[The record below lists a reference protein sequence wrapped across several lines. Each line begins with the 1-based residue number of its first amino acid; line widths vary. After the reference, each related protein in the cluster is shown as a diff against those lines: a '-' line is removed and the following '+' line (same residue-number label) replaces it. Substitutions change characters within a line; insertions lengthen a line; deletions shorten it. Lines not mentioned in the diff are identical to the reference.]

1 MKNLFLSA
9 ALVLALG
16 VNANV
21 TTTVN
26 TKPGTEKQEK
36 EYKKIEAS
44 KIPAAVKQEI
54 DTKYEGYAITEA
66 AASADS
72 EYKITLTKDS
82 KTVIVYYNSAGE
94 FIKKTKV

>member
-1 MKNLFLSA
+1 MKNIFLTA

-21 TTTVN
+21 TNTTA
-26 TKPGTEKQEK
+26 TKAVTEKQEK
-36 EYKKIEAS
+36 EYKKIETA

-66 AASADS
+66 AASADG
-72 EYKITLTKDS
+72 EYKISLTKAA
-82 KTVIVYYNSAGE
+82 KKVIVYYNSAGE
-94 FIKKTKV
+94 YVKETK

>member
-1 MKNLFLSA
+1 MKNIFLTA

-21 TTTVN
+21 INTTVS
-26 TKPGTEKQEK
+26 KPAIEKQEK
-36 EYKKIEAS
+36 EYKKIEAA
-44 KIPAAVKQEI
+44 KIPSAVKQEV
-54 DTKYEGYAITEA
+54 DTKYEGYAIAEA

-72 EYKITLTKDS
+72 EYKITLTKEG
-82 KTVIVYYNSAGE
+82 KTVVVYYNSAGE